1 MMIFFPPSLT
11 NPLFRF
17 QPMVA
22 DCPRWELVNIPPLI
36 PFSHSTAAWRPEWK
50 VVQCIWFENPNT
62 VPNIGIAECGCS
74 LWSDS
79 RCVGDPSSSPHNEPH
94 RYRTTKAVVGFGKVC
109 HTQTPYR
116 PAIPCPSTICN
127 SWLSALMR
135 GHFLLIPLQKRV
147 NILEVSFLG
156 NMFVSHNEQN
166 ASFPPQ
172 TLLFTDSTPA
182 FPAYLAVGVCFSKE
196 H

>member
-1 MMIFFPPSLT
+1 MMIFFPSLT

-22 DCPRWELVNIPPLI
+22 DCPRWELVNIPALI
-36 PFSHSTAAWRPEWK
+36 PFSHSGPTAARRPEWK
-50 VVQCIWFENPNT
+50 VVQCIWFENPNI
-62 VPNIGIAECGCS
+62 VPNIGIAACRWS
-74 LWSDS
+74 LSSDS
-79 RCVGDPSSSPHNEPH
+79 QYVGDPSSSPHDEPH

-116 PAIPCPSTICN
+116 PPIPCPSTLCN

-147 NILEVSFLG
+147 HILEVSFLG
-156 NMFVSHNEQN
+156 NMFVSQNEQN
-166 ASFPPQ
+166 ALFPPQ
-172 TLLFTDSTPA
+172 TL
-182 FPAYLAVGVCFSKE
+182 
-196 H
+196 